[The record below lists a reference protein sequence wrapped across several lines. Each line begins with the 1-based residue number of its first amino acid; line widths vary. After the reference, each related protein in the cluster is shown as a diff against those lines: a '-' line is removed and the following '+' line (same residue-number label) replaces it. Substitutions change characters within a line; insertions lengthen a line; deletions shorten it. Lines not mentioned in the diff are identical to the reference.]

1 MEPGKPMRQQGEP
14 RTIWAQSPS
23 QILARSEPMGY
34 RGHGRGSRAAQ
45 RLEGKTIQKELVNRT
60 DGKANRPAAV
70 LEGHILL
77 QRGTRDTTSPD
88 CR

>member
-34 RGHGRGSRAAQ
+34 RGYGRGNRAAQ
-45 RLEGKTIQKELVNRT
+45 QLERKTIQKELVNRT
-60 DGKANRPAAV
+60 SGKANRPATA

-77 QRGTRDTTSPD
+77 QRGARGTKSPD